1 MTNPPHE
8 KPDHKQQTVLTVSQ
22 LNQSAKTLLESH
34 FSLVW
39 VSGEISNLA
48 QPASGHAYFSLK
60 DGHAQI
66 RCALFRGQRR
76 HLDCEPQDGMQV
88 LVRARVTLYE
98 ARGDYQLIVQQLQE
112 SGEGALRRAFEE
124 LKKRL
129 SSEGLFDQDHKQQLP
144 SLPRRIGVISSAT
157 GAAIRDIVST
167 LRRRFPAIPVLLY
180 PVPVQGQGAAEEI
193 AQAIRLAVKRRDCD
207 VLLLARGGG
216 SLEDLWAFNE
226 EILAQAIYDCPI
238 PLICG
243 VGHEVDFTIADL
255 VADQR
260 APTPTAAAELVSPD
274 QQALTQTL
282 AHLTYR
288 LHRYMGNRLSD
299 LAQRLDWLSER
310 IVHPSQRIAIHKQR
324 LADLAKRLGLATR
337 FGLHQRAG
345 VSLELSSRLR
355 ECTPGHRL
363 RSLAVAT
370 HNASHRLH
378 RAIRMQ
384 LERTRHR
391 TETKL
396 SRLNDISPLATLQR
410 GYAVLQTPRRGQM
423 ITQSTQIKPGDQ
435 VEARLA
441 KGRLWCTVDRC
452 KDD

>member
-1 MTNPPHE
+1 MTDDLYHNPDDE
-8 KPDHKQQTVLTVSQ
+8 QQTVLTVSQ
-22 LNQSAKTLLESH
+22 LNQSAKALLETH
-34 FSLVW
+34 FALVW
-39 VSGEISNLA
+39 VCGEISNLA

-76 HLDCEPQDGMQV
+76 HLACEPQDGMQV
-88 LVRARVTLYE
+88 LLRARVTVYE
-98 ARGDYQLIVQQLQE
+98 TRGDYQLIVQQLQE
-112 SGEGALRRAFEE
+112 VGEGALRRAFEE

-129 SSEGLFDQDHKQQLP
+129 SKEGLFAQDHKQALP
-144 SLPRRIGVISSAT
+144 SLPRRIGIISSAT
-157 GAAIRDIVST
+157 GAAVRDIVST
-167 LRRRFPAIPVLLY
+167 LERRFPAIPVLLY
-180 PVPVQGQGAAEEI
+180 PVPVQGQGAAEAI
-193 AQAIRLAVKRRDCD
+193 ARAIGLAAKRGDCD
-207 VLLLARGGG
+207 VLILARGGG

-226 EILAQAIYDCPI
+226 EALARAIYACPI
-238 PLICG
+238 PLVCG

-274 QQALTQTL
+274 QQAWAETL
-282 AHLTYR
+282 AHLAHSLQR
-288 LHRYMGNRLSD
+288 HMANRLSD
-299 LAQRLDWLSER
+299 LAQRLDWLSGR
-310 IVHPSQRIAIHKQR
+310 IVHPTQCIASHQRR

-345 VSLELSSRLR
+345 MSFGLSGRLR

-363 RSLAVAT
+363 RSLSVAV
-370 HNASHRLH
+370 HHCHQRLH
-378 RAIRMQ
+378 RAMAVQ
-384 LERTRHR
+384 LERARHH

-396 SRLNDISPLATLQR
+396 SRLNDVSPLATLQR
-410 GYAVLQTPRRGQM
+410 GYAVLQDPSRGQM
-423 ITQSTQIKPGDQ
+423 ITQSAQLKPGDQ
-435 VEARLA
+435 IEARLA